1 MKQAPFYYADD
12 ASPNSPYSPML
23 IGPNIHS
30 RSSFGNAARQGP
42 SFDALHD
49 VCFQPPLF
57 TDLPELPHDSDFP
70 TPPSA
75 SSSRMIDTPPHYW
88 HAPLAVEEEDFS
100 AEARGNSPY
109 LKSTQLSKDT
119 EHHRPWSETAMS
131 DNYWDRERECG
142 RIPISLDL
150 APNELSSEHTIFSP
164 PSSYS
169 SYPHQT
175 HFDTHR
181 KLSIGPKTLMLPPLP
196 SIPAESPSN
205 SSIAPSTSS
214 WPSHATQVPI
224 KLHQPRPSR
233 RIPIVS
239 LDELAS
245 ISENFIL
252 PPHKTCHLANSPV
265 EALSPLPFDFHHQS
279 FESNHARICEGGLQ
293 SKSDNF
299 CPKFSMLRPPDGG
312 EPRQVILCSCGC
324 METYTF
330 H

>member
-12 ASPNSPYSPML
+12 ASPNNPYSPML

-30 RSSFGNAARQGP
+30 KYSFGNAARLGP

-49 VCFQPPLF
+49 VCFQPTLF
-57 TDLPELPHDSDFP
+57 TDLPELPHSDFP

-88 HAPLAVEEEDFS
+88 NALLAVEEGDFS
-100 AEARGNSPY
+100 AETRGNSPY
-109 LKSTQLSKDT
+109 LIATQLSKDK
-119 EHHRPWSETAMS
+119 HHRPWSETAVS
-131 DNYWDRERECG
+131 DNYWDRQQER
-142 RIPISLDL
+142 RQIPMSLDL
-150 APNELSSEHTIFSP
+150 APNELSSEHTTFSP

-169 SYPHQT
+169 SYPPQT

-181 KLSIGPKTLMLPPLP
+181 KLPIGPQTLMLPSLP
-196 SIPAESPSN
+196 SIPAPPN
-205 SSIAPSTSS
+205 SSITPSTSS
-214 WPSHATQVPI
+214 WPSHAAQVPI

-245 ISENFIL
+245 VSENFIL

-265 EALSPLPFDFHHQS
+265 EALSPLPLDFHHQS
-279 FESNHARICEGGLQ
+279 FESNHARICEGGSQ
-293 SKSDNF
+293 SKNDIF

-312 EPRQVILCSCGC
+312 EPCQVILCACGC

>member
-1 MKQAPFYYADD
+1 
-12 ASPNSPYSPML
+12 ML

-30 RSSFGNAARQGP
+30 KYAFGNAARPGP

-49 VCFQPPLF
+49 ACFQPPLF
-57 TDLPELPHDSDFP
+57 TDLPELPHDSDFS

-75 SSSRMIDTPPHYW
+75 SSSRMIDTPPHHW
-88 HAPLAVEEEDFS
+88 HVPLAVEGDFS
-100 AEARGNSPY
+100 VEARGNSPY
-109 LKSTQLSKDT
+109 LVPTHLSKDT
-119 EHHRPWSETAMS
+119 KHHRPWSETAVS
-131 DNYWDRERECG
+131 DNYWDRQQDRG
-142 RIPISLDL
+142 QISMSLDL
-150 APNELSSEHTIFSP
+150 APNELSSEHTIYPP

-169 SYPHQT
+169 SYPSQS
-175 HFDTHR
+175 HFDTRR
-181 KLSIGPKTLMLPPLP
+181 KLSIVPQTLMLPSLP
-196 SIPAESPSN
+196 SIPAESPPN
-205 SSIAPSTSS
+205 SSIAPSKSS
-214 WPSHATQVPI
+214 WPPSHATQVPI

-252 PPHKTCHLANSPV
+252 PPHKTSHPANSPV

-279 FESNHARICEGGLQ
+279 FESNRTCGGGLQ
-293 SKSDNF
+293 SKNDIF

-312 EPRQVILCSCGC
+312 EPSQVILCSCGC